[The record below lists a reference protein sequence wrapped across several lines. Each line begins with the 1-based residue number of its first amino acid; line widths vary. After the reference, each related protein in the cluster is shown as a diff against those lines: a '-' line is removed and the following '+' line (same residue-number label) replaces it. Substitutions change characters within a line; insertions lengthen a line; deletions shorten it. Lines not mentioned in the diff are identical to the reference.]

1 VSLACA
7 YAVALVGLDGRVVE
21 VEAHTG
27 PGLPRT
33 ILVGLPDTSLYEAR
47 DRCKAAVHSSGQS
60 WPNSL
65 LTINLSPATLP
76 KQGSAYDLSIVT
88 AVLAAAD
95 VIKPEE
101 LRGTVFIGELGLDG
115 RIHPVRGILPATLA
129 AVQHG
134 FRRVIVPYRQAAEA
148 QLVEGIDVLGVA
160 SLAQLIALL
169 THDPI
174 PDAEPVELPAVARE
188 SGGHDLD
195 LADVAGQHE
204 AKWAVEVAAA
214 GRHHLLFTGP
224 PGVGK
229 TMLAARLPGLLPD
242 LTVAEALEVSAI
254 HSLAGYDL
262 TDGLI
267 ERPPYADP
275 HHSASMASIV
285 GGGPG
290 LARPGAVSVAHRGVL
305 FLDEAPEFSVK
316 VLEALRVPLESGL
329 INLHRSHGVTRYPAR
344 FQLVLAAN
352 PCPCGQSGLAGSS
365 CSCPPMAVRRYESKL
380 SAPIRDRVDITQHFR
395 PLKRHHLKTT
405 QVQGESTA
413 TVAERVREA
422 RARQRR
428 RLAGTGWHANS
439 EITGAYLRQHLPQPD
454 GLHLLD
460 RAAERGLLSPRGV
473 DKAWRVCWTV
483 ADLMGKDRPGVDEV
497 GIALAMR
504 QGGQLGISSAS
515 KDVS

>member
-1 VSLACA
+1 MSLACA

-76 KQGSAYDLSIVT
+76 KQGSAYDLSIVA

-101 LRGTVFIGELGLDG
+101 LHGTVLIGELGLDG
-115 RIHPVRGILPATLA
+115 RVHPVRGVLPATLA
-129 AVQHG
+129 AAQHG
-134 FRRVIVPYRQAAEA
+134 FRRVIVPYRQASEA

-169 THDPI
+169 TDEPV
-174 PDAEPVELPAVARE
+174 PEAEPVELPAVAR
-188 SGGHDLD
+188 GGGDLDLD
-195 LADVAGQHE
+195 LADVAGQFE

-214 GRHHLLFTGP
+214 GRHHVLFTGP

-229 TMLAARLPGLLPD
+229 TMLAARLPGLLPG
-242 LTVAEALEVSAI
+242 LNVAEALEVSAI

-290 LARPGAVSVAHRGVL
+290 LARPGAVSVAHT
-305 FLDEAPEFSVK
+305 SV
-316 VLEALRVPLESGL
+316 A
-329 INLHRSHGVTRYPAR
+329 
-344 FQLVLAAN
+344 
-352 PCPCGQSGLAGSS
+352 
-365 CSCPPMAVRRYESKL
+365 
-380 SAPIRDRVDITQHFR
+380 
-395 PLKRHHLKTT
+395 
-405 QVQGESTA
+405 
-413 TVAERVREA
+413 
-422 RARQRR
+422 
-428 RLAGTGWHANS
+428 
-439 EITGAYLRQHLPQPD
+439 
-454 GLHLLD
+454 
-460 RAAERGLLSPRGV
+460 
-473 DKAWRVCWTV
+473 
-483 ADLMGKDRPGVDEV
+483 
-497 GIALAMR
+497 
-504 QGGQLGISSAS
+504 
-515 KDVS
+515 

>member
-1 VSLACA
+1 VSLACS
-7 YAVALVGLDGRVVE
+7 YAVALVGLDGRIVE

-60 WPNSL
+60 WPSTL

-76 KQGSAYDLSIVT
+76 KQGSGYDLAIVS

-101 LRGTVFIGELGLDG
+101 LRGTVLIGELGLDG
-115 RIHPVRGILPATLA
+115 RVRPVRGILPATLA
-129 AVQHG
+129 AVQNG

-148 QLVEGIDVLGVA
+148 QLVGGIDVLGVA
-160 SLAQLIALL
+160 SLSQLIALL
-169 THDPI
+169 THEPI
-174 PDAEPVELPAVARE
+174 PDVEPVDLPAGAQL
-188 SGGHDLD
+188 SGDPALD
-195 LADVAGQHE
+195 LADVAGQLE

-214 GRHHLLFTGP
+214 GRHHVLFTGP

-242 LTVAEALEVSAI
+242 LTVVEALEVSVI

-290 LARPGAVSVAHRGVL
+290 LAKPGAVSVAHRGVL
-305 FLDEAPEFSVK
+305 FLDEVPEFSVK

-329 INLHRSHGVTRYPAR
+329 VNLTRSHGMTRYPAR
-344 FQLVLAAN
+344 FQLIMAAN
-352 PCPCGQSGLAGSS
+352 PCPCGQAGTAGAS
-365 CSCPPMAVRRYESKL
+365 CLCPPMAVRRYAGKL

-395 PLKRHHLKTT
+395 PLKRHQLKTT
-405 QVQGESTA
+405 LAQGEPSA
-413 TVAERVREA
+413 AVAVRVAEARE
-422 RARQRR
+422 RQQR
-428 RLAGTGWHANS
+428 RLAGTGWHTNS
-439 EITGAYLRQHLPQPD
+439 EVTGAYLRHHLPQPD
-454 GLHLLD
+454 GLQLLD
-460 RAAERGLLSPRGV
+460 RAAERGLLSPRGI
-473 DKAWRVCWTV
+473 DKAWRVSWTV
-483 ADLMGKDRPGVDEV
+483 ADLMGKDKPGVDEI

-504 QGGQLGISSAS
+504 QGDQLAARAS
-515 KDVS
+515 VRSVS